1 MYRIVGL
8 VLIVGGLII
17 AAPGTVE
24 AAVYQG
30 TVIRVDADKNVIE
43 TADEHELE
51 RKFAVAEG
59 CKITLDAKEADLKD
73 LVAGT
78 VVTITTKKVKGKAV
92 AVKIEGRS
100 PE

>member
-8 VLIVGGLII
+8 LLVVGGLII
-17 AAPGTVE
+17 AAPATVE

-43 TADEHELE
+43 TADDNELE
-51 RKFAVAEG
+51 HKFVVTEG